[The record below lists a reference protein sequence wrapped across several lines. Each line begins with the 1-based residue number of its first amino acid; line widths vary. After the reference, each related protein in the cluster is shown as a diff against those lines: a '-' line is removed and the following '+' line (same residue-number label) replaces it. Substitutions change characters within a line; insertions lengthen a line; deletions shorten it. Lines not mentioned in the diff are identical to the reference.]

1 VNLRAV
7 RMASEAGGPA
17 RLAAIGS
24 PSAGHE
30 GFTSPAPLACGLR
43 LGNFA
48 DRRGTVVV
56 LHLSTRGI
64 RDGRNVPRHRKFSC
78 SQNEPKRENRDN
90 CVSVLADAHKFC
102 NELTPCYTDLSAVEK
117 RRRSSLQ
124 DSLLKFSAPHFRRVA
139 KLRRVCPASMP
150 KLGNSLAKLSSPS
163 RIIIR

>member
-1 VNLRAV
+1 
-7 RMASEAGGPA
+7 MASEAGGPA

-102 NELTPCYTDLSAVEK
+102 NGLTHAAPT
-117 RRRSSLQ
+117 
-124 DSLLKFSAPHFRRVA
+124 SLLWRSRKDCRFWTACSSVPH
-139 KLRRVCPASMP
+139 LSPA
-150 KLGNSLAKLSSPS
+150 
-163 RIIIR
+163 